1 MADYKL
7 KFMIGRGRTF
17 YDYSELISSVTV
29 SGRKGAAPRSI
40 SVVLFDS
47 EGYAMK
53 RASVDCGSGQ
63 TCVLYLDG
71 KEIFRGLL
79 MTETKSSARKLTL
92 KAWDNCIYL
101 SNSKDSFSYKKKT
114 ATQIFKDCCKRAGLT
129 VGSAVD
135 TGKKISELVKSNATY
150 WDVIQEALSETYKST
165 VRRYLYSQSVL
176 A

>member
-17 YDYSELISSVTV
+17 YDYSELVSSVTV

-79 MTETKSSARKLTL
+79 MTETKSSARNDRRERSCG
-92 KAWDNCIYL
+92 AGYL
-101 SNSKDSFSYKKKT
+101 ENSVNNPVRSFN
-114 ATQIFKDCCKRAGLT
+114 L
-129 VGSAVD
+129 
-135 TGKKISELVKSNATY
+135 
-150 WDVIQEALSETYKST
+150 
-165 VRRYLYSQSVL
+165 
-176 A
+176 

>member
-17 YDYSELISSVTV
+17 YDYSELVSSVTV

-79 MTETKSSARKLTL
+79 MTETKSSAR
-92 KAWDNCIYL
+92 
-101 SNSKDSFSYKKKT
+101 T
-114 ATQIFKDCCKRAGLT
+114 AMQI
-129 VGSAVD
+129 
-135 TGKKISELVKSNATY
+135 
-150 WDVIQEALSETYKST
+150 
-165 VRRYLYSQSVL
+165 RYLNTSLSIIQITLPSIE
-176 A
+176 AS